1 MFKEPQPLLGTDA
14 VETTEDIF
22 EGLFLPCTIC
32 LFFLFLPFSILIKA
46 FTMETKLFT
55 AYEVICSCCL
65 FPSPHIISHSL
76 NQRCCRAEKMP
87 PCRNRN
93 GPASLFLYLLSTI
106 HSLFFFF
113 FSTFKL
119 DDDGYHWDRTSLE
132 GQTGQLGT
140 VYRSDYFWQWNL
152 LQTFQPKQLL
162 DLYWL
167 LLL

>member
-1 MFKEPQPLLGTDA
+1 MLWKQLKTFLKAFFCPVLSAFFFFVPTFFHPNKGIYNGNQALRCLWGHLLLLLISFPTHHQPLSEPEVLQSRENATLQ
-14 VETTEDIF
+14 EWKW
-22 EGLFLPCTIC
+22 PCI
-32 LFFLFLPFSILIKA
+32 SIPLLIK
-46 FTMETKLFT
+46 
-55 AYEVICSCCL
+55 Y
-65 FPSPHIISHSL
+65 HSF
-76 NQRCCRAEKMP
+76 
-87 PCRNRN
+87 
-93 GPASLFLYLLSTI
+93 SL
-106 HSLFFFF
+106 F